1 RPLTSEDN
9 KLFFDKSFRVIK
21 DLYLWHLRI
30 VKSYLV
36 NPKPFYRLYRQLFK
50 EYKFSDCKIPFSAV
64 AVDMCKG
71 ETVAIEEGSL
81 LKSIAASSALPGFF
95 PPVKIGEKI
104 FVDGGVLMPLPSEV
118 INDKV
123 DFVIGVNLNER
134 FLCLPQVKSVLD
146 TLFIVDRIRHNK
158 IVEEGVKYCDFVISP
173 PLYNYT
179 WADFEDAEAI
189 IDIGYEEASLKREE
203 LLGKLKE
210 ARFLTFF
217 KRWGKWRL
225 KCKN

>member
-1 RPLTSEDN
+1 
-9 KLFFDKSFRVIK
+9 FRVIK

-36 NPKPFYRLYRQLFK
+36 NPKPFYRLYRELFK

-71 ETVAIEEGSL
+71 ETVVIDKGSL

-104 FVDGGVLMPLPSEV
+104 FVDGGVLMPLPSKA
-118 INDKV
+118 IADKV
-123 DFVIGVNLNER
+123 DFVIGVNLNEP
-134 FLCLPQVKSVLD
+134 FHCLPKVKNVLD
-146 TLFIVDRIRHNK
+146 TLFIVDRIRHNR
-158 IVEEGVKYCDFVISP
+158 IVEEGVRYCDFVISP
-173 PLYNYT
+173 PIYNYT
-179 WADFEDAEAI
+179 WADFEDAETI
-189 IDIGYEEASLKREE
+189 INIGYQEASLNREK

-210 ARFLTFF
+210 ARLLTFF
-217 KRWGKWRL
+217 TRGKKWRL
-225 KCKN
+225 RCKN